1 VWTQGDFGTLMPF
14 KSREES
20 IPSGSHP
27 GSPSCGVSI
36 PGLLR
41 RSRLWQY
48 QVMPVTDSVLLAFL
62 AVAAVIHIAGIT
74 ILGFL
79 LRESLRI
86 TRAVGALVIQE
97 EEKTRRLFQR

>member
-1 VWTQGDFGTLMPF
+1 VLQARCGKIGTML
-14 KSREES
+14 
-20 IPSGSHP
+20 
-27 GSPSCGVSI
+27 
-36 PGLLR
+36 
-41 RSRLWQY
+41 
-48 QVMPVTDSVLLAFL
+48 VTDSVMLAFL

>member
-1 VWTQGDFGTLMPF
+1 M
-14 KSREES
+14 
-20 IPSGSHP
+20 
-27 GSPSCGVSI
+27 
-36 PGLLR
+36 
-41 RSRLWQY
+41 
-48 QVMPVTDSVLLAFL
+48 MPVTDSVLLAFL